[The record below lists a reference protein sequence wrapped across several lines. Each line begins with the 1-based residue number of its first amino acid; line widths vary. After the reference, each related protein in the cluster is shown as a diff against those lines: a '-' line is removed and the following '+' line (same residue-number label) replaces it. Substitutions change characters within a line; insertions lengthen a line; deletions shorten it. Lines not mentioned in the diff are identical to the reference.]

1 MNKTKKQEKLKRTYL
16 LNKQQVR
23 EIEEMSKKLGVTYN
37 QIVRHAIDYFYNNY
51 NPEID
56 LDYLEEEIKA
66 GEILR

>member
-1 MNKTKKQEKLKRTYL
+1 MDKNEIPERVKRTYL
-16 LNKQQVR
+16 LDRKQIE
-23 EIEEMSKKLGVTYN
+23 EIEEMSLNLGVTYN
-37 QIVRHAIDYFYNNY
+37 QIVRHAIDYFYKNY

>member
-1 MNKTKKQEKLKRTYL
+1 MGKNEIPERVKRTYL
-16 LNKQQVR
+16 LDRKQVE
-23 EIEEMSKKLGVTYN
+23 EIEEMSLNLGVTYN
-37 QIVRHAIDYFYNNY
+37 QIVRHAIDYFYKNY